1 MNPAMRCDAVRSVS
15 AASRVDS
22 DRALSYTDAAAEES
36 ISRTVMSVTHLSRN
50 TGLDLVRA
58 TEAAAISAGR
68 WMGLGQQS
76 EANAAA
82 EHAMATTLDLLD
94 FDGCIVVGEE
104 GRLKT
109 QSTLVSGRRV
119 GRGGLPVDVVV
130 DPVDGLRLLAQGRS
144 GAISVAAVA
153 PRGALWSPAPAAY
166 MEKLVVSRETAHAL
180 VPECLGAPAGW
191 TLALIARILGKDIR
205 DLVVFVLDR
214 PRHVDL
220 VNEIRA
226 AGARVMLADDGDIAG
241 AVLAAMPGGPVDVLM
256 GVGGAPRASS
266 LHVQFG
272 RSAALCLPVLRLR
285 APMSARRLN
294 SAVSISDRC
303 LPAMIWWRPMR
314 SSLSLPALPMV
325 CCSTVCA
332 TSATAPR
339 PIRLSCAAK
348 HVLVGLSTP
357 TTCSLMSRPC

>member
-1 MNPAMRCDAVRSVS
+1 
-15 AASRVDS
+15 
-22 DRALSYTDAAAEES
+22 
-36 ISRTVMSVTHLSRN
+36 MSVTQLSRN

-68 WMGLGQQS
+68 WMGLGQRN

-82 EHAMATTLDLLD
+82 EHAMASTLDLLD
-94 FDGCIVVGEE
+94 FDGYIVVGEE

-109 QSTLVSGRRV
+109 PSGLISGRCV
-119 GRGGLPVDVVV
+119 GRGGPPVDVVV

-153 PRGALWSPAPAAY
+153 PRGALWSPTPAAY
-166 MEKLVVSRETAHAL
+166 MEKLVVSRKTAHAL

-191 TLALIARILGKDIR
+191 TLALIARTLGKEIR

-256 GVGGAPRASS
+256 GIGGAAEGIIAACAVRSLGGAMLARLAPQSDDERQAIEARGLDIRRVLTCDDMVATNEVFFVATGITDGSLLHGVRYQRDRAETNS
-266 LHVQFG
+266 LILRCETRTRRVIYAEH
-272 RSAALCLPVLRLR
+272 LLPDIHAVLRKER
-285 APMSARRLN
+285 EP
-294 SAVSISDRC
+294 
-303 LPAMIWWRPMR
+303 
-314 SSLSLPALPMV
+314 
-325 CCSTVCA
+325 
-332 TSATAPR
+332 
-339 PIRLSCAAK
+339 
-348 HVLVGLSTP
+348 
-357 TTCSLMSRPC
+357 